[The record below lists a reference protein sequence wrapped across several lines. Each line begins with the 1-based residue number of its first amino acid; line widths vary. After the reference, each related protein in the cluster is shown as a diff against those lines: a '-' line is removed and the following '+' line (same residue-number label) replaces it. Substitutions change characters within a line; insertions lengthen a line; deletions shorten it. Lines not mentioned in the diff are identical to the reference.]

1 MKKLAILAVAT
12 MALASVSTSSMAATF
27 VLEKHNTGFSID
39 GGNGSANERQVYLWP
54 TNTSNVNQQ
63 WEEISVGS
71 NYYQYKKVGTNHCLD
86 GQGGGARGQAVWL
99 WTCNSNNQ
107 NQHWEKKPVANGNIR
122 LKKRGVSFSLDC
134 KGGAARRQTC
144 HLWNSQDS
152 NVNQHFNFV
161 SVGGNGGGGN
171 GGGTGQFG
179 LNPNADPWDNFDL
192 SEWKLDTP
200 AGESSASDC
209 DAQATEP
216 QDWANNFPSRSEEY
230 FFTHTDGGMRFVTE
244 IGRATTGGSCS
255 SRTRSELREM
265 LRGSNTSIDT
275 TGKNGDF
282 RNNWALGY
290 QPNSHSGNNGES
302 WGAREGKL
310 SATLRVNKVTTS
322 GSDSQRGRTV
332 IGQIHASGDEPLRL
346 NYKHRAGT
354 TNGCIYAATEIRDGD
369 DVTFP
374 LIGNTSCSSSPSNG
388 IALGELFSYEI
399 ENDGADII
407 VVIRRGDSN
416 GAIINSV
423 RIELDKLNSGYD
435 RSDEWMYFK
444 AGAYTQNDTGNNG
457 DSDIITFYR
466 LNVEH

>member
-1 MKKLAILAVAT
+1 
-12 MALASVSTSSMAATF
+12 MALAGVSTSAMSDTF
-27 VLEKHNTGFSID
+27 VLEKYDTGFSID
-39 GGNGSANERQVYLWP
+39 GGGGAANERQVYLWP

-71 NYYQYKKVGTNHCLD
+71 KYYQYRKVGTNHCLD
-86 GQGGGARGQAVWL
+86 GQGGGAKGQAVWL
-99 WTCNSNNQ
+99 WTCNESNQ
-107 NQHWEKKPVANGNIR
+107 NQHWEKRPVANGNIR

-134 KGGAARRQTC
+134 QGGGSKRQTC
-144 HLWNSQDS
+144 HLWTSQDS
-152 NVNQHFNFV
+152 NVNQHFTFTSIDGNNDNDDNDN
-161 SVGGNGGGGN
+161 GGGNNGGGG
-171 GGGTGQFG
+171 GTGPFG
-179 LNPNADPWDNFDL
+179 LDPSADPWENFDL

-200 AGESSASDC
+200 AGESSSSDC

-230 FFTHTDGGMRFVTE
+230 FFTHSDGGMRFVTE

-265 LRGSNTSIDT
+265 LRGSNTNIDT

-290 QPNSHSGNNGES
+290 QPSKHSGNSGES

-310 SATLRVNKVTTS
+310 TATLRVNKVTTS
-322 GSDSQRGRTV
+322 GTDSQRGRTV
-332 IGQIHASGDEPLRL
+332 IGQIHADDDEPLRL

-354 TNGCIYAATEIRDGD
+354 SKGCIYASSERRGGN
-369 DVTFP
+369 DVNFP
-374 LIGNTSCSSSPSNG
+374 LMGNTSCSSSPSNG

-407 VVIRRGDSN
+407 VVIRRGDAD
-416 GAIINSV
+416 GPIINSV
-423 RIELDKLNSGYD
+423 RIELDKLDSGYD
-435 RSDEWMYFK
+435 RNDDWMYFK
-444 AGAYTQNDTGNNG
+444 AGAYTQNDTGNKG